1 MGAAGEATGVTAV
14 DLPRHF
20 VSVAAVIVDDD
31 ERVLAIRRR
40 DTGAWELP
48 GGVLETGE
56 SIEDGLAREVG
67 EEAGIAVD
75 VVRLSGAYKHVERGI
90 VSLVYLCRKRQDA
103 PTNWAETVGVRWMD
117 RAEVAERMAPV
128 FAARVFDGLDG
139 DPARG
144 PAVRSHDGRRFRGAD
159 QDYCLSVLNAYRA
172 APAEVQTFVRAVRWV
187 RRRTR
192 MNARSAVAVLTLAW
206 VLLGVTLT

>member
-1 MGAAGEATGVTAV
+1 MGTAGEATGVTAV

-31 ERVLAIRRR
+31 ERALAIRRR

-56 SIEDGLAREVG
+56 SIEDGLAREVR
-67 EEAGIAVD
+67 EEAGVAVD
-75 VVRLSGAYKHVERGI
+75 VLRLSGVYKHIERGI
-90 VSLVYLCRKRQDA
+90 VSLVYVCRKQQDA

-128 FAARVFDGLDG
+128 FAARVFDVLDRE
-139 DPARG
+139 AAEG
-144 PAVRSHDGRRFRGAD
+144 PAVRHHDGRTFLGPD
-159 QDYCLSVLNAYRA
+159 DYCLSVLNAYRA
-172 APAEVQTFVRAVRWV
+172 APDEVKTLVRAVRWV

-192 MNARSAVAVLTLAW
+192 VPRRTALAVLA
-206 VLLGVTLT
+206 LGVTLT